1 MKDLIEYRNVNKRY
15 GSKIIANN
23 LNLTIKD
30 GEFVVI
36 IGPSGCGKT
45 TTVKML
51 NKMTPIDSGE
61 VFINGRNIN
70 DINEVELR
78 TGIGY
83 VVQEIGLFPNMTVE
97 ENISIVPRIKKWN
110 KAETLDRIKEL
121 MAMVNMP
128 YDEYAAKYPRQLSG
142 GQQQRIGVL
151 RALAARPPILI
162 MDEPFGALDPVTRVI
177 LQDEIKKIQKQLGI
191 TVLFITHDMHETVKL
206 ADRIIFMDHG
216 ELIQDATPEVM
227 LSAPATDE
235 VKKFMQMQ
243 EVGESMTTCRAGE
256 LSVPIDKDACI
267 DTEVIYVLEHDDLQ
281 TVYETTKK
289 HPNERIYV
297 RNDEGNLL
305 GEITLESL
313 LSFAAS
319 GVKNSNE

>member
-1 MKDLIEYRNVNKRY
+1 MIEYRNVNKRY
-15 GSKIIANN
+15 DSKIIANN

-36 IGPSGCGKT
+36 IGSSGCGKT

-51 NKMTPIDSGE
+51 NRMTSIDSGE
-61 VFINGRNIN
+61 IFIDGRNIN

-97 ENISIVPRIKKWN
+97 ENISIVPWIKKWN
-110 KAETLDRIKEL
+110 KAETVARVKEL
-121 MAMVNMP
+121 MTMVNMP
-128 YDEYAAKYPRQLSG
+128 YEEYAAKYPRQLSG
-142 GQQQRIGVL
+142 GQQQRVGVL

-177 LQDEIKKIQKQLGI
+177 LQDETKKIQKQLGI

-206 ADRIIFMDHG
+206 ADRILFMDHG
-216 ELIQDATPEVM
+216 EIVQDATPEVM
-227 LSAPATDE
+227 LSSPATDE
-235 VKKFMQMQ
+235 VRKFMQMQ
-243 EVGESMTTCRAGE
+243 EVGETPLTCCAGE
-256 LSVPIDKDACI
+256 LVVPLAKDACV
-267 DTEVIYVLEHDDLQ
+267 DSKGMYVHDHDDIQ
-281 TVYETTKK
+281 TVYEVTKN

-297 RNDEGNLL
+297 QNKEGKLL
-305 GEITLESL
+305 GEITVEGL

-319 GVKNSNE
+319 KVNNSNE